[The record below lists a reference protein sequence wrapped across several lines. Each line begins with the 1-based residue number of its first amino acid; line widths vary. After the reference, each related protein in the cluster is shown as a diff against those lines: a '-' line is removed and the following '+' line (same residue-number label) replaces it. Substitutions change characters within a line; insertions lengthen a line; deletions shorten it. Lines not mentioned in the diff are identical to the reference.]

1 MLRLSKSVQNS
12 LILID
17 LLIKFCLEFFLGH
30 THKEVANEL
39 GNSLT
44 DRPKSNLKD
53 SVDPLPHLLHKNI
66 SPSRSICLVLVG
78 LVLLLN
84 GLTVLIVRLRHL
96 FSLGH
101 D

>member
-17 LLIKFCLEFFLGH
+17 LLVKFCLEFFLGH

-78 LVLLLN
+78 LVLLRN

-96 FSLGH
+96 VSSGH

>member
-17 LLIKFCLEFFLGH
+17 LLVKFCLEFFLGH

-53 SVDPLPHLLHKNI
+53 SVDPLPHLLHKKI

-78 LVLLLN
+78 LVLLRN

-96 FSLGH
+96 VSLGH